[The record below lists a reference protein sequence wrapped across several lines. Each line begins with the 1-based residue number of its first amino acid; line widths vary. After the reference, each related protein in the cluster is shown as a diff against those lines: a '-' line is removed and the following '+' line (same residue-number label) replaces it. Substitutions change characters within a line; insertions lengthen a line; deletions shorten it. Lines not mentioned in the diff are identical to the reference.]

1 MEGRQQ
7 LFLTTR
13 WTLMDHVKQPDAVE
27 SLDELCR
34 TYWGPVVFY
43 LRRCGCLEDDAQD
56 LAQDFF
62 RDFLARDGFARAKR
76 EKGRFRSFLL
86 TSVRNHLS
94 NSRKASQ
101 RLKRGGGVTFSELH
115 EDLDV
120 GDGLTPEEAFDKRWA
135 EDLIDR
141 ALVRLRSEWEEK
153 DRPFAVLSP
162 YLSGER
168 GAPPLGETADKL
180 GVSLAAAKSAVHR
193 LRKRLGELVR
203 EEVGAT
209 VGERA
214 DEGEELEHL
223 LQLLS
228 K

>member
-1 MEGRQQ
+1 M
-7 LFLTTR
+7 
-13 WTLMDHVKQPDAVE
+13 
-27 SLDELCR
+27 
-34 TYWGPVVFY
+34 
-43 LRRCGCLEDDAQD
+43 
-56 LAQDFF
+56 
-62 RDFLARDGFARAKR
+62 
-76 EKGRFRSFLL
+76 
-86 TSVRNHLS
+86 
-94 NSRKASQ
+94 
-101 RLKRGGGVTFSELH
+101 
-115 EDLDV
+115 

-141 ALVRLRSEWEEK
+141 ALVRLRSEWKEK